1 MAQAQVG
8 PEPSVL
14 GFSTRLTAFW
24 LRSCVWV
31 PQPGGTSAAH
41 GHMWESGSPEAR
53 ASCLHT
59 TTEAHGFYFH
69 HPQRGRVTTPPIF
82 SACNATGDL
91 PLYFS
96 FPSFSSFLTSV
107 SNRWPNW
114 GGLKP
119 LQIKFQAG
127 WLPWES
133 GWMWWQA
140 TWCPPSTAASWEKV
154 DFPEGPCDLPA
165 DAGGP
170 ALADCVTWAQ

>member
-14 GFSTRLTAFW
+14 GFFTRLTAFW

-82 SACNATGDL
+82 RPVMLPEISLFIFPFRLFLAFWHLSLTGDQTGGAWNL
-91 PLYFS
+91 FK
-96 FPSFSSFLTSV
+96 SSFKQV
-107 SNRWPNW
+107 DCRGKVAGCGDRPH
-114 GGLKP
+114 GAHH
-119 LQIKFQAG
+119 LQ
-127 WLPWES
+127 
-133 GWMWWQA
+133 
-140 TWCPPSTAASWEKV
+140 PPPGRK
-154 DFPEGPCDLPA
+154 
-165 DAGGP
+165 
-170 ALADCVTWAQ
+170 